1 MQVLNPEMSREE
13 MIKKDEALRQMAAQI
28 LPNSE
33 PEQEPEQVEKWLSIV
48 KEPMIHPSDARYMVH
63 KNARKNMGVNL
74 TMSRLGFALKEI
86 NHQGRK

>member
-13 MIKKDEALRQMAAQI
+13 IIKKDEALRQIAAQI
-28 LPNSE
+28 LPNS
-33 PEQEPEQVEKWLSIV
+33 EPEQVEKWLSIV

>member
-13 MIKKDEALRQMAAQI
+13 MIKKDEALRQTATKI

-33 PEQEPEQVEKWLSIV
+33 PEQEPELVEKWLSIV

>member
-1 MQVLNPEMSREE
+1 MKLLNPEMSREE
-13 MIKKDEALRQMAAQI
+13 MLKKDEALRQMANKV
-28 LPNSE
+28 LPNSD
-33 PEQEPEQVEKWLSIV
+33 PEQIEKWLSIV

>member
-1 MQVLNPEMSREE
+1 MKLLNPEMSREE
-13 MIKKDEALRQMAAQI
+13 MLKKDEALRQMASEV
-28 LPNSE
+28 LPSFD
-33 PEQEPEQVEKWLSIV
+33 PEQIEKWLAVV

>member
-1 MQVLNPEMSREE
+1 MKLINPEMSREE
-13 MIKKDEALRQMAAQI
+13 MIKKDEALRQMATQI

-33 PEQEPEQVEKWLSIV
+33 PQQIEKWLAV
-48 KEPMIHPSDARYMVH
+48 ANEPMVHPSDVRYNLH
-63 KNARKNMGVNL
+63 KNARKNIGVNL

>member
-13 MIKKDEALRQMAAQI
+13 MIKKDEALRQMTTKF
-28 LPNSE
+28 LPDH
-33 PEQEPEQVEKWLSIV
+33 EPEQVEKWLSIV
-48 KEPMIHPSDARYMVH
+48 KEPMIHPSDARYMTH